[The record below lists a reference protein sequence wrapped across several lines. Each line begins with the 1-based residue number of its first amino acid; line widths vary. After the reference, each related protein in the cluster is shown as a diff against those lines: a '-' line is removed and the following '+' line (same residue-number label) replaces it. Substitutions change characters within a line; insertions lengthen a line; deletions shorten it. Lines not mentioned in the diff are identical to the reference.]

1 MLRAIIADD
10 HPFIRSTVRMILK
23 QEHYEVVAEADNGI
37 ATVQIT
43 REHQPDLLVLD
54 ISMPGVDGLDAL
66 SRISALALPVKILI
80 LTSLSPVFFSMRCMR
95 AGAAGYV
102 SKGDDLDELVKAINA
117 IKSGYTFFPDLAV
130 NSVRKDD
137 AQATEKALIQSLSD
151 RELTILQQ
159 LAKGLSNKQIGD
171 DMLLSNKTISTY
183 KARLIEKLNV
193 SSLVHLSELAKR
205 NKLI

>member
-1 MLRAIIADD
+1 MLKAVIVDD

-23 QEHYEVVAEADNGI
+23 QEQYEVVAETDNG
-37 ATVQIT
+37 ASAVQLT
-43 REHQPDLLVLD
+43 REHQPNLVLLD

-66 SRISALALPVKILI
+66 NRISALKLPVKVLV

-102 SKGDDLDELVKAINA
+102 SKADDLDELVKAINA
-117 IKSGYTFFPDLAV
+117 IKSGYTFFPDLTL
-130 NSVRKDD
+130 NSVRRGDVETSE
-137 AQATEKALIQSLSD
+137 QALIESLSD
-151 RELTILQQ
+151 RELSILQQ

-205 NKLI
+205 NNLI